1 MLRITEIFAFC
12 SKDETGDEGVI
23 GFMGPDNSWMPM
35 VGADMERVKSLHAT
49 AVAIGKA
56 AKSAVILKTFRLKSA
71 EVIFNGE
78 KEL

>member
-12 SKDETGDEGVI
+12 AKDDNGDEGVI
-23 GFMGPDNSWMPM
+23 GFLGPDNSWIPM
-35 VGADMERVKSLHAT
+35 VGADMTRVKSLHKV
-49 AVAIGKA
+49 AVIIGKA
-56 AKSAVILKTFRLKSA
+56 AKSTVILKKFRLKSA